1 MGYKRILSVQDIS
14 CLGQCSM
21 TVVLPILSVCGLE
34 TCILPTMVLS
44 THTGGLGIPHRRD
57 LTADILPTAAH
68 WRQQGISFDG
78 ICVGYLGK
86 CEQVQPIVDICNDL
100 LLPEGK
106 LIVDPAMA
114 DHGKLYHGI
123 EGEYRNEIKKLC
135 HRADVILPNLT
146 EAYLLAGLPY
156 VEHPTKEK
164 VERLLDN
171 LEQQFG
177 KTILLTGV
185 GFAPE
190 ETGFALRS
198 GGVTRFYHR
207 PMVGG
212 SYHGTG
218 ICLLRCLPVPIYRG
232 DPPMNLPHL
241 EQNLWRRWQ
250 KRRHRNRLTATV
262 QSLNPYYPGWFGKW
276 NKIPQRSTAA
286 VFLQAGRG
294 IRVSYSLRY
303 RWGGHRLWC
312 LQR

>member
-86 CEQVQPIVDICNDL
+86 CEQVQPIVDICDDL
-100 LLPEGK
+100 LSPEGK

-218 ICLLRCLPVPIYRG
+218 
-232 DPPMNLPHL
+232 DMF
-241 EQNLWRRWQ
+241 
-250 KRRHRNRLTATV
+250 T
-262 QSLNPYYPGWFGKW
+262 
-276 NKIPQRSTAA
+276 A
-286 VFLQAGRG
+286 VFAGAYLQGRSAYESAALG
-294 IRVSYSLRY
+294 AEFVAKVAEKTAQEPAHCYGTKFESVLPWLVREME
-303 RWGGHRLWC
+303 
-312 LQR
+312 

>member
-21 TVVLPILSVCGLE
+21 TVALPILSVCGLE

-44 THTGGLGIPHRRD
+44 THTGGLGTPHRRD

-78 ICVGYLGK
+78 ICVGCLGK
-86 CEQVQPIVDICNDL
+86 CEQVQPIVDICDDL
-100 LLPEGK
+100 LSPEGK

-123 EGEYRNEIKKLC
+123 EGEYRNKIKKLC

-146 EAYLLAGLPY
+146 EAYLLAGLLY
-156 VEHPTKEK
+156 VERPTKEK
-164 VERLLDN
+164 VERLLDS

-185 GFAPE
+185 GFVPE

-218 ICLLRCLPVPIYRG
+218 
-232 DPPMNLPHL
+232 DMF
-241 EQNLWRRWQ
+241 
-250 KRRHRNRLTATV
+250 T
-262 QSLNPYYPGWFGKW
+262 
-276 NKIPQRSTAA
+276 A
-286 VFLQAGRG
+286 VFAGAYLQGRNAYEAAALAAEFVG
-294 IRVSYSLRY
+294 KVAEKTAQEPAHGYGTKFESVLPWLARKME
-303 RWGGHRLWC
+303 
-312 LQR
+312 